1 MNKKKEPSKFER
13 QSRERIIFLINK
25 YCYGNQQQFADVTG
39 LNKASVSQ
47 YVNGRNTP
55 SNVTASKIGKAFN
68 VSPAWVN
75 GFDVPM
81 HDVKEPPAKNI
92 IMPDAYSIPIL
103 DQISCGSGSTINPE
117 YAGEFVLDRSIR
129 ADYCLIASGDSMIDA
144 GIEDGDRV
152 FMRKVTEY
160 KDGKIYGVVLK
171 SEDTATL
178 KRVYFQEDKV
188 LLQPCNPSYKPV
200 CLSEDEVYIVGEC
213 IGIFKA
219 I

>member
-1 MNKKKEPSKFER
+1 MSIADNIRYLREKF
-13 QSRERIIFLINK
+13 
-25 YCYGNQQQFADVTG
+25 G
-39 LNKASVSQ
+39 LTQNELGEIA
-47 YVNGRNTP
+47 GLT
-55 SNVTASKIGKAFN
+55 GKA
-68 VSPAWVN
+68 VQAWES
-75 GFDVPM
+75 GRA
-81 HDVKEPPAKNI
+81 EPRMGAVENMAQYFGIPKSVLIDEKLPVKNI
-92 IMPDAYSIPIL
+92 IMPNAYSIPIL
-103 DQISCGSGSTINPE
+103 DRISCGSGSSINHE
-117 YAGEFVLDRSIR
+117 YAGEFVLDRSIK

-160 KDGKIYGVVLK
+160 KDGKIYGVVLR

-200 CLSEDEVYIVGEC
+200 CLSESEVYIVGEC
-213 IGIFKA
+213 IGIFKT

>member
-1 MNKKKEPSKFER
+1 
-13 QSRERIIFLINK
+13 
-25 YCYGNQQQFADVTG
+25 
-39 LNKASVSQ
+39 
-47 YVNGRNTP
+47 
-55 SNVTASKIGKAFN
+55 
-68 VSPAWVN
+68 
-75 GFDVPM
+75 M
-81 HDVKEPPAKNI
+81 HDLYKNIKKRRIQLGLTQEELAEKVGYSGKSMIARIEKGDIDLQVPKVVAISKALGVEPGKLMGWHDEPPAKNLI
-92 IMPDAYSIPIL
+92 LPDAYSIPIL
-103 DQISCGSGSTINPE
+103 DRISCGSGSSINHE
-117 YAGEFVLDRSIR
+117 YAGEFVLDRSIK

-160 KDGKIYGVVLK
+160 KDGKIYGVVLR

-200 CLSEDEVYIVGEC
+200 CLSESEVYIVGEC
-213 IGIFKA
+213 IGIFKT

>member
-1 MNKKKEPSKFER
+1 MDVKDILKERRIQLGYSVNELGKKLGVSGSTV
-13 QSRERIIFLINK
+13 SRWE
-25 YCYGNQQQFADVTG
+25 TG
-39 LNKASVSQ
+39 EIDNM
-47 YVNGRNTP
+47 GRKKI
-55 SNVTASKIGKAFN
+55 AKLSKILGI
-68 VSPAWVN
+68 SPTVILELN
-75 GFDVPM
+75 
-81 HDVKEPPAKNI
+81 EPPAKNI

-103 DQISCGSGSTINPE
+103 DRISCGSGSSINHE
-117 YAGEFVLDRSIR
+117 YAGEFVLDRSIK

-160 KDGKIYGVVLK
+160 KDGKIYGVVLR

-200 CLSEDEVYIVGEC
+200 CLSESEVYIVGEC
-213 IGIFKA
+213 IGIFKT

>member
-1 MNKKKEPSKFER
+1 MKIYQNIKKRRMELKM
-13 QSRERIIFLINK
+13 
-25 YCYGNQQQFADVTG
+25 
-39 LNKASVSQ
+39 SQ
-47 YVNGRNTP
+47 EEL
-55 SNVTASKIGKAFN
+55 AKKIGYADRSMIAKIESGK
-68 VSPAWVN
+68 VDITESKV
-75 GFDVPM
+75 
-81 HDVKEPPAKNI
+81 VKFANALQTTPKKLMGWDEPPAKNI

-103 DQISCGSGSTINPE
+103 DRISCGSGSSINHE
-117 YAGEFVLDRSIR
+117 YAGEFVLDRSIK

-160 KDGKIYGVVLK
+160 KDGKIYGVVLR

-200 CLSEDEVYIVGEC
+200 CLSESEVYIVGEC
-213 IGIFKA
+213 IGIFKT